1 MADYITSIV
10 TAKGKKQIDY
20 NALANLP
27 GAASTSKNG
36 LMASSDKTKL
46 DAYQPTAIITHNST
60 TSLPTSAAEGTI
72 LIAYDA

>member
-27 GAASTSKNG
+27 SVASTSQNG
-36 LMASSDKTKL
+36 LMTSFDKVKL

-60 TSLPTSAAEGTI
+60 TSLPASAAEGTV